1 MTLREGI
8 CYFTTEHAD
17 FVDWIMRKAAR
28 MLGSP
33 VGPRNLDNVFDCKPV
48 PEKITVSM
56 NRITDDVREHEINS
70 KTMICDSREAT

>member
-1 MTLREGI
+1 
-8 CYFTTEHAD
+8 
-17 FVDWIMRKAAR
+17 